1 MHTTNNT
8 IQTELTDALR
18 WTSGISP
25 ALIRAVPTERLAD
38 PPGHLTGSQE
48 RGNEVEQVVEQVVEV
63 ESRNRLGTKWQE
75 LKDRSVESVESPA
88 VPES

>member
-1 MHTTNNT
+1 M
-8 IQTELTDALR
+8 R

-48 RGNEVEQVVEQVVEV
+48 RGNEMEQVVEQLVEQVVEQVVEV

-75 LKDRSVESVESPA
+75 LKDRSVESPA
-88 VPES
+88 VPESWELDPPLA